1 MPPPCSRCVS
11 QRVINL
17 ETARKLGITAGA
29 LAGSLKG
36 AYLSLC
42 SSRMLASA
50 HFPLNRLA
58 GAIIAGASEGIAG
71 AAAGNRIFLHLFPP
85 GTGTPWLCLGCGHS
99 FRVTPLSLLPPFY
112 LPALCR
118 LFCV

>member
-11 QRVINL
+11 QCVINL

-36 AYLSLC
+36 AYVSLC
-42 SSRMLASA
+42 SSERLTPA

-58 GAIIAGASEGIAG
+58 AAVIAGASGGIAG
-71 AAAGNRIFLHLFPP
+71 AAAGNQIFLHLFPP
-85 GTGTPWLCLGCGHS
+85 GEGTPWLCLGCGHT
-99 FRVTPLSLLPPFY
+99 FRV
-112 LPALCR
+112 
-118 LFCV
+118 VD